1 MTKMRMVGRSLL
13 YLGKAI
19 FLMQSVLSRVPV
31 YYSLGGLVRFYD
43 VCFLLLIK
51 RWFLIPKKK
60 TKKTKKEL
68 PRKAVLWLEKF
79 MRDFVGDGQKNH
91 ASRVSLSNFFD
102 DGFIWNFLFRNLYM
116 FRRDMEI

>member
-1 MTKMRMVGRSLL
+1 MLSIIN
-13 YLGKAI
+13 KA
-19 FLMQSVLSRVPV
+19 
-31 YYSLGGLVRFYD
+31 LVSYT
-43 VCFLLLIK
+43 
-51 RWFLIPKKK
+51 KKK
-60 TKKTKKEL
+60 KEKKKEL